1 MTALRTH
8 QEDTNGPRR
17 PTLDHQRSMRLAAT
31 ELDRFQVQLR
41 SLQAADWR
49 SPTACPA
56 WDVRAVSSHVLAMA
70 EMFSS
75 FRRNATQHLP
85 ASRAA
90 KKGEVYIDALTAR
103 QVADRQQLTGDQ
115 ITQRLQT
122 YAPRM
127 LRWRT
132 RAPGLMRNR
141 AMPDAQPV
149 NSDPDAVIEHWTFG
163 FLFDTILTRDTWM
176 HRIDIADAT
185 GQELDVSADHDG
197 VLVAEVVSE
206 WAARHSSPYSLTLSG
221 LAGGTWSRGT
231 GGESL
236 QLDAIGFCRAL
247 AGRAPAPGLLAVSVP
262 F

>member
-1 MTALRTH
+1 MKAPRTR
-8 QEDTNGPRR
+8 QQDTEGPRR
-17 PTLDHQRSMRLAAT
+17 PTLDHQRSMVLAAT
-31 ELDRFQVQLR
+31 ELDRFQSQLR
-41 SLQAADWR
+41 SLRAADWR

-56 WDVRAVSSHVLAMA
+56 WDVRALSSHVLAMA

-75 FRRNATQHLP
+75 FRRNSAQHLP

-103 QVADRQQLTGDQ
+103 QVADRREMTPDQ
-115 ITQRLQT
+115 ITQRLHT
-122 YAPRM
+122 FAPRM
-127 LRWRT
+127 LGWRT
-132 RAPGLMRNR
+132 RAPGLLRHR

-149 NSDPDAVIEHWTFG
+149 SSHPDAVVERWTFG

-185 GQELDVSADHDG
+185 GHDVDLSADHDG

-206 WAARHSSPYSLTLSG
+206 WASRHTSPYALSLTG
-221 LAGGTWSRGT
+221 PAGGTWSRGT

-236 QLDAIGFCRAL
+236 QLDAIEFCRAL

>member
-1 MTALRTH
+1 MTELPIN
-8 QEDTNGPRR
+8 QEGTKGPRR
-17 PTLDHQRSMRLAAT
+17 PTLDHQRSMMHAAT
-31 ELDRFQVQLR
+31 ELDRFQAQLSR
-41 SLQAADWR
+41 LQAADWR
-49 SPTACPA
+49 SHTACPA

-75 FRRNATQHLP
+75 FRRNAAQHLP

-103 QVADRQQLTGDQ
+103 QVADRRELTPEQ

-122 YAPRM
+122 FAPRM

-132 RAPGLMRNR
+132 RAPGLMRDR
-141 AMPDAQPV
+141 AMPGAQPV
-149 NSDPDAVIEHWTFG
+149 SSDPGAVIERWTFG
-163 FLFDTILTRDTWM
+163 FLFDTILTRDAWM

-185 GQELDVSADHDG
+185 GQDLDLSAAHDG

-206 WAARHSSPYSLTLSG
+206 WASRHTSPYGLSLTG
-221 LAGGTWSRGT
+221 PAGGTWSRGP

-236 QLDAIGFCRAL
+236 SLDAIEFCRAL

>member
-1 MTALRTH
+1 MTALQSRQ
-8 QEDTNGPRR
+8 QETEKPRR

-31 ELDRFQVQLR
+31 ELDRFQAQLSR
-41 SLQAADWR
+41 LQPADWR
-49 SPTACPA
+49 SATACPA
-56 WDVRAVSSHVLAMA
+56 WDVRAVSSHVLGMA

-75 FRRNATQHLP
+75 FRRNAAQHLP

-103 QVADRQQLTGDQ
+103 QVADRQELTPDQ
-115 ITQRLQT
+115 ITQRLQHF
-122 YAPRM
+122 APRM

-132 RAPGLMRNR
+132 RTPGFLRNR

-149 NSDPDAVIEHWTFG
+149 SSQPDALVERWTFG
-163 FLFDTILTRDTWM
+163 FLFDTILTRDNWM

-185 GQELDVSADHDG
+185 GQDLDLSADHDG
-197 VLVAEVVSE
+197 VLVAEVVAE
-206 WAARHSSPYSLTLSG
+206 WASRHSSRYSLTLTG
-221 LAGGTWSRGT
+221 PAGGTWSRGI

-236 QLDAIGFCRAL
+236 HLDAVGFCRAL

>member
-1 MTALRTH
+1 MTALRTRR
-8 QEDTNGPRR
+8 EDTNGPRR
-17 PTLDHQRSMRLAAT
+17 PTLDHQRSMGLAAT

-75 FRRNATQHLP
+75 FRRNAAQHLL
-85 ASRAA
+85 ANRAA

-103 QVADRQQLTGDQ
+103 QVADRQELTPDQ

-122 YAPRM
+122 FAPRM

-132 RAPGLMRNR
+132 RAPGLMRDR
-141 AMPDAQPV
+141 AMPGAQPV
-149 NSDPDAVIEHWTFG
+149 SSAPDAVIERWTFG
-163 FLFDTILTRDTWM
+163 FLLDTILTRDTWM

-185 GQELDVSADHDG
+185 GQDLHLSADHDG
-197 VLVAEVVSE
+197 LLVAEVVSE
-206 WAARHSSPYSLTLSG
+206 WASRHASPYSLSLTG
-221 LAGGTWSRGT
+221 PAGGASSRGAD
-231 GGESL
+231 GERI
-236 QLDAIGFCRAL
+236 QLDAIEFCRAL
-247 AGRAPAPGLLAVSVP
+247 AGRAPAPGLLSVSVP